1 MTRYTS
7 LGYLFERFP
16 AFTQTFCAREVAELY
31 GQGLAP
37 PVFSIRRPLDAR
49 PLNIPLDHIP
59 IHYLPDT
66 NSLRFKLKTRL
77 VSSRIKQL
85 WSGSGD
91 LRDKGRFREAV
102 YLAPLLRQAGV
113 SHVHVHFAGLACRCA
128 WWLKRLFGF
137 TYSFTGHANDIFC
150 PKPDQRVGLAD
161 LLNDASFVVTVSD
174 YSVKRLIHSFP
185 EAAAKIHRVYNGID
199 LSAFKQATPPTD
211 TIKLLSVGR
220 LIEKKGFAH
229 LIDAARLLRDRG
241 LSFECK
247 IVGEGPEGDSLQKS
261 IQANGLDKHVHLTG
275 SKSQPEIV
283 DLLAQCS
290 IFVLPAIHDRSGDT
304 DNLPTVLIEAM
315 ASRLSLVATN
325 VAGIPEILHHQE
337 NGILIPEKDP
347 IQLADAIE
355 SIGSNRQL
363 LDQYGRASRQIAER
377 KFSLRATTTELK
389 GIFQQFHLLP
399 PGK

>member
-1 MTRYTS
+1 VD

-31 GQGLAP
+31 RQGFAP
-37 PVFSIRRPLDAR
+37 PVFSIRQPVEDR

-66 NSLRFKLKTRL
+66 NSLWFKLKTRL
-77 VSSRIKQL
+77 VSSRVKHL

-113 SHVHVHFAGLACRCA
+113 KHVHVHFAGLACRCA

-150 PKPDQRVGLAD
+150 PKPDQRVGLGD

-174 YSVKRLIHSFP
+174 HSVKRLVQSFP
-185 EAAAKIHRVYNGID
+185 AAAAKIHRVYNGID

-220 LIEKKGFAH
+220 LIEKKGFAY
-229 LIDAARLLRDRG
+229 LIDAARLLRNRG

-247 IVGEGPEGDSLQKS
+247 IVGEGPERDSLQKS

-283 DLLAQCS
+283 DLLAKCS

-325 VAGIPEILHHQE
+325 IAGIPEIVHHKE

-363 LDQYGRASRQIAER
+363 LDRYGRASRQIAEQ
-377 KFSLRATTTELK
+377 KFSLRTTTAELK
-389 GIFQQFHLLP
+389 GIYEQFHLLA